1 MKKIFSF
8 IIAAMLAAG
17 VNAQLVVDESGNV
30 AVGYSG
36 NASIVSDFS
45 VNSEGHSSA
54 TANIKS
60 LGNTYGLYV
69 DEALEEEEEPEPINP
84 VPDGLMSP
92 PTYYQYG
99 VYSTT
104 SPIDY
109 SYAYGLYGVSY
120 SSSLTNGR
128 SYGLY
133 GVAGNA
139 KDGFN
144 YGVFGRLK
152 GSRNGAGVY
161 GTSAPDDEGYDVGG
175 RYAGF
180 FRGNVLATGYIT
192 GSITSRSDY
201 RLKKNIRS
209 LADTQRSLDMVML
222 MNPIEY
228 NLINLQM
235 GEDREGNPLYMYE
248 GDESVYLQKHF
259 GLIAQELRDIF
270 PNLVYEGGLGGNG
283 YLSVSY
289 TELIPVLIRAIQELK
304 GQLDE
309 AKTGGRISEGDTTP
323 SDAPGMRL
331 LQTELFQNTPNPFN
345 EKTEIPCTI
354 AEGVKKATLYV
365 YDMSGKQL
373 SEYPIDARG
382 KTAITI
388 EGGSLDAGMYLYSL
402 IADGKVIDTKRM
414 ILTK

>member
-1 MKKIFSF
+1 MKKTFLLF
-8 IIAAMLAAG
+8 VCLLCATFTFAQKV
-17 VNAQLVVDESGNV
+17 VN
-30 AVGYSG
+30 
-36 NASIVSDFS
+36 DFS
-45 VNSEGHSSA
+45 G
-54 TANIKS
+54 
-60 LGNTYGLYV
+60 
-69 DEALEEEEEPEPINP
+69 
-84 VPDGLMSP
+84 
-92 PTYYQYG
+92 
-99 VYSTT
+99 
-104 SPIDY
+104 
-109 SYAYGLYGVSY
+109 
-120 SSSLTNGR
+120 SSSSDVVNG
-128 SYGLY
+128 
-133 GVAGNA
+133 V
-139 KDGFN
+139 
-144 YGVFGRLK
+144 
-152 GSRNGAGVY
+152 
-161 GTSAPDDEGYDVGG
+161 
-175 RYAGF
+175 
-180 FRGNVLATGYIT
+180 VL
-192 GSITSRSDY
+192 SHSDY
-201 RLKKNIRS
+201 RLKKDIQYLANTQHS
-209 LADTQRSLDMVML
+209 LEQIML

-228 NLINLQM
+228 YLINLQM
-235 GEDREGNPLYMYE
+235 GEDEKGNPMYMYE
-248 GDESVYLQKHF
+248 GDEPVYLQKHF

-373 SEYPIDARG
+373 SEYPVDGRG
-382 KTAITI
+382 KTAVTI

-402 IADGKVIDTKRM
+402 IADGNVIDTKRM

>member
-1 MKKIFSF
+1 MKKVFTL
-8 IIAAMLAAG
+8 IIAAMFAAG
-17 VNAQLVVDESGNV
+17 MYAQLVVEETGKV
-30 AVGYSG
+30 AVGYEG
-36 NASIVSDFS
+36 NASVVSDFA
-45 VNSEGHSSA
+45 VNSKGLSAA
-54 TANIKS
+54 TAHIKS
-60 LGNTYGLYV
+60 QGNTYGLYV
-69 DEALEEEEEPEPINP
+69 DESLEEVPIP
-84 VPDGLMSP
+84 AKSDPDDPKSP

-99 VYSTT
+99 VYSKTT
-104 SPIDY
+104 PINY
-109 SYAYGLYGVSY
+109 GYTYGVYGKSCGITEYNNGHSFGLYG
-120 SSSLTNGR
+120 R
-128 SYGLY
+128 
-133 GVAGNA
+133 AGNA
-139 KDGFN
+139 KTGFN
-144 YGVFGRLK
+144 YGVFGTLY
-152 GSRNGAGVY
+152 GTGNGAGVY
-161 GTSAPDDEGYDVGG
+161 GSSVSEDDGYCVNG

-192 GSITSRSDY
+192 GSIASRSDY
-201 RLKKNIRS
+201 RLKKNIQS
-209 LADTQRSLDMVML
+209 LSDTQHSLEMVMQ

-235 GEDREGNPLYMYE
+235 GEDRDGNPVYMYE
-248 GDESVYLQKHF
+248 GNEPVYLQKHF

-270 PNLVYEGGLGGNG
+270 PNLVYEGGLGGDG

-289 TELIPVLIRAIQELK
+289 TELVPVLIRAIQELK
-304 GQLDE
+304 AELDE
-309 AKTGGRISEGDTTP
+309 AKTGGRIMEDDTTP

-331 LQTELFQNTPNPFN
+331 MQTELFQNMPNPFN

-354 AEGVKKATLYV
+354 AEDVKRATLYV

-373 SEYPIDARG
+373 SEYPIDGRG

>member
-1 MKKIFSF
+1 MKKTFLLF
-8 IIAAMLAAG
+8 ACMLCATFAFAQIV
-17 VNAQLVVDESGNV
+17 VNDL
-30 AVGYSG
+30 
-36 NASIVSDFS
+36 
-45 VNSEGHSSA
+45 A
-54 TANIKS
+54 TA
-60 LGNTYGLYV
+60 
-69 DEALEEEEEPEPINP
+69 
-84 VPDGLMSP
+84 
-92 PTYYQYG
+92 
-99 VYSTT
+99 ST
-104 SPIDY
+104 
-109 SYAYGLYGVSY
+109 GVS
-120 SSSLTNGR
+120 T
-128 SYGLY
+128 
-133 GVAGNA
+133 
-139 KDGFN
+139 
-144 YGVFGRLK
+144 
-152 GSRNGAGVY
+152 
-161 GTSAPDDEGYDVGG
+161 GT
-175 RYAGF
+175 F
-180 FRGNVLATGYIT
+180 TT
-192 GSITSRSDY
+192 HSDY
-201 RLKKNIRS
+201 RLKKNIQS
-209 LADTQRSLDMVML
+209 LSDTQHSLDMVML

-270 PNLVYEGGLGGNG
+270 PNLVYEGGLGGDG

-331 LQTELFQNTPNPFN
+331 MQTELFQNTPNPFN

-382 KTAITI
+382 KTAVTI